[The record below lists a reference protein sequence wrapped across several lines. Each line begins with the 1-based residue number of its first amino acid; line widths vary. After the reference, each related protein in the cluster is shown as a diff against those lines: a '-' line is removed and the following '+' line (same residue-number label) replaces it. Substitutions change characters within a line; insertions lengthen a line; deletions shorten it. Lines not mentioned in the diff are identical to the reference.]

1 MNNRSVPVS
10 TVLPHI
16 YYRDV
21 AAAIAWLTR
30 VFGFCERYRYGDPGN
45 PGGAQLVAG
54 GAYLMIAAIKSPIE
68 GPQTPAELGYGTQSL
83 TIFLEEVEA
92 HCARSRAFGATIVEE
107 PQETIYGEFQY
118 AALDLEGHHWLF
130 SRHAKDLAPE
140 DWGAITAPDPR

>member
-30 VFGFCERYRYGDPGN
+30 VFGFREHYRYGDSEE

-54 GAYLMIAAIKSPIE
+54 DAYLMVAAIKNPVEDARI
-68 GPQTPAELGYGTQSL
+68 PAELGYGTQSL
-83 TIFLEEVEA
+83 TIFLEDVEA
-92 HCARSRAFGATIVEE
+92 HCARSRAWGATIVEE
-107 PQETIYGEFQY
+107 PHETIYGEFQY
-118 AALDLEGHHWLF
+118 AALDLGGHHWLF

-140 DWGAITAPDPR
+140 DWGAITAPDPS